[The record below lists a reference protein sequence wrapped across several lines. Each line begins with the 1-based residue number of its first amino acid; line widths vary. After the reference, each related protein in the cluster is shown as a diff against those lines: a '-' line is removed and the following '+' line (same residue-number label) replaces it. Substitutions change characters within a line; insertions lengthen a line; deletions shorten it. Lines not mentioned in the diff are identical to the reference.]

1 MCGARLTRMRKG
13 FAVIVF
19 ALVTEAH
26 AAPIGKAS
34 LDVDGDGKPNDLELD
49 ADGSLRVDGT
59 KRATL
64 DVRAANAS
72 FEAAK
77 TSSGLWLVVEAGEKA
92 FVVNAR
98 TWQLAATTQLGGV
111 GLDREYS
118 IDVDATPEG
127 IFRYQKRHDV
137 KRCDGKPAYLFA
149 ERLDAKGPATPPLGI
164 PANAPVLTAKPDP
177 TAVAPI
183 IYQARATSHQAGAT
197 DAGGLAIPS
206 ELDDGNPATV
216 WREDLPSS
224 GEGQFFT
231 FTPRVESARAQAI
244 RIVPGNPSSSATM
257 RQYNRPKAIAIVTA
271 REAWRVELQ
280 DAGTQPLGTAYVIDL
295 PQPVTGCVTVILE
308 SVHGRPQGTTAIAE
322 LQIFA
327 EGERNGGGEALLAR
341 VVAEGKGGDVAAAA
355 ALSKRGAAA
364 ATALD
369 AELTKT
375 TDAGA
380 RRRLVGALAKIN
392 DPAATPALVRAASSG
407 WVRDKDLLD
416 VIAALGASG
425 QAQALKE
432 LAAKGGTPVE
442 IRVAAAAQIKP
453 TGSGYDALVDLAGK
467 GPREVRRAVLERL
480 ALAPAAQLA
489 QTAGSQTDA
498 AAAGDIWRA
507 LTRRARSHGD
517 ERASA
522 VTAMT
527 AALASATD
535 YERRYRL
542 IDGIAAYGDA
552 PALRVLERVLVALP
566 TAPQSSALRQVAVR
580 SIASSPRAE
589 ATTIVI
595 ALARDADPGVRLAAL
610 AALASAETDVAG
622 TWHAADGPDAID
634 RVIINGLTV
643 DTWPE
648 VRRRAAMALGAR
660 CQRPGPARALAD
672 AIAKDPAIDVR
683 TDALTALVQCKASGI
698 RELLVKTWSDGKAP
712 IELRERAV
720 SLAVMLEDPA
730 LGPPLVV
737 AFNNWRGEAL
747 SSAASL
753 RLAQQAA
760 VALGQLFAL
769 GQLDATGSV
778 QALMAALDD
787 SAFPE
792 IVSQA
797 ALGLGALGKKCPAAA
812 KTKLLA
818 IARSNQQ
825 AASAARHAA
834 GQCGR

>member
-1 MCGARLTRMRKG
+1 MRKA
-13 FAVIVF
+13 FVVAS
-19 ALVTEAH
+19 LVVLTEAH
-26 AAPIGKAS
+26 AAPVGTAR
-34 LDVDGDGKPNDLELD
+34 LDVDGDGKTEAIELD
-49 ADGSLRVDGT
+49 ADGSLRIDGT
-59 KRATL
+59 KRAVL
-64 DVRAANAS
+64 DVRAASAR

-77 TSSGLWLVVEAGEKA
+77 TSSGPWLVVETGEKA

-98 TWQLAATTQLGGV
+98 TWQIAATTPLGGV

-127 IFRYQKRHDV
+127 IFRYQTRHDV
-137 KRCDGKPAYLFA
+137 KRSDGKPAYLFA

-164 PANAPVLTAKPDP
+164 PARAPALTAKPDP
-177 TAVAPI
+177 TAAAPI
-183 IYQARATSHQAGAT
+183 VYQARAASHQPGAT
-197 DAGGLAIPS
+197 DAGGLAIPR

-216 WREDLPSS
+216 WREDLPSN

-231 FTPRVESARAQAI
+231 FTPRVESARAQAL
-244 RIVPGNPSSSATM
+244 RIVPGNPASAATM
-257 RQYNRPKAIAIVTA
+257 RQFNRPKAIAIVTA
-271 REAWRVELQ
+271 RDVWRVELP
-280 DAGTQPLGTAYVIDL
+280 DSATQGLGTAYVIEL

-322 LQIFA
+322 LQVFA
-327 EGERNGGGEALLAR
+327 EGERSGGGEALLAR
-341 VVAEGKGGDVAAAA
+341 IVAEGKGGDVAAAA
-355 ALSKRGAAA
+355 ALARRGAAA
-364 ATALD
+364 AAALD
-369 AELTKT
+369 AELAKT

-380 RRRLVGALAKIN
+380 RRRIIGALAKIN

-425 QAQALKE
+425 QAQALAE

-442 IRVAAAAQIKP
+442 VRAAAASQIKP
-453 TGSGYDALVDLAGK
+453 TGAGYDALIDLAGR
-467 GPREVRRAVLERL
+467 GPREVRRAVIERL

-489 QTAGSQTDA
+489 QTAGSQTAA

-517 ERASA
+517 ERTAA

-527 AALASATD
+527 AALATATD

-542 IDGIAAYGDA
+542 IVGIAAYGDA
-552 PALRVLERVLVALP
+552 QALRTLARVLASLP

-589 ATTIVI
+589 ATNIVI

-610 AALASAETDVAG
+610 AALAGAETDAG
-622 TWHAADGPDAID
+622 GVWHAADGPDAID

-683 TDALTALVQCKASGI
+683 TDALTALVQCKAAGI
-698 RELLVKTWSDGKAP
+698 RELLVKTWNDGKAP

-730 LGPPLVV
+730 LGPPLVG
-737 AFNNWRGEAL
+737 AFSNWRGEAL

-760 VALGQLFAL
+760 VALGQLFAQ
-769 GQLDATGSV
+769 GQLDATAAV
-778 QALMAALDD
+778 RALMSALDD

-818 IARSNQQ
+818 VARSNQQ